1 MTNSKEQ
8 SKITDFFE
16 TAIFFVEPR
25 VRQALSRIPQNI
37 KLSAQEI
44 RLRSYQNVAIICMKN
59 TFFLQ
64 SSGDITSDINSP
76 ENVIITSLEIEKS
89 FHSLCD
95 YSVYSFQN
103 QILNG
108 FITTKGGHRVG
119 ICGAAVMQSGKII
132 NVKNVT
138 ALNIRIA
145 REFPEIY
152 PKIFEIFK
160 DSVKNTLIIGP
171 PGCGKTSVL
180 RNLAKNISLCKYPK
194 PFLKVVIIDERC
206 EISGINQGISQF
218 NVGLS
223 DVLSEFPKP
232 EGIARAIRCLSPDVI
247 ICDEIGAEEDVQAIS
262 RCCHCGVKIIASIH
276 AENKE
281 DFFKKNI
288 VSQLISSCEFENL
301 IFLKGA
307 NYPGSVDCIIKASEI
322 KS

>member
-103 QILNG
+103 Q
-108 FITTKGGHRVG
+108 
-119 ICGAAVMQSGKII
+119 MQ
-132 NVKNVT
+132 
-138 ALNIRIA
+138 
-145 REFPEIY
+145 FP
-152 PKIFEIFK
+152 
-160 DSVKNTLIIGP
+160 
-171 PGCGKTSVL
+171 
-180 RNLAKNISLCKYPK
+180 RNDDL
-194 PFLKVVIIDERC
+194 D
-206 EISGINQGISQF
+206 
-218 NVGLS
+218 
-223 DVLSEFPKP
+223 
-232 EGIARAIRCLSPDVI
+232 
-247 ICDEIGAEEDVQAIS
+247 
-262 RCCHCGVKIIASIH
+262 HW
-276 AENKE
+276 
-281 DFFKKNI
+281 
-288 VSQLISSCEFENL
+288 
-301 IFLKGA
+301 
-307 NYPGSVDCIIKASEI
+307 
-322 KS
+322 